1 MSRKVFVVNKSAH
14 DYSDAERFGEL
25 IYLSNGPMD
34 RYGINAIHR
43 KFEYTLRESLEV
55 DYILICGL
63 TVMNIVACSIFSSL
77 HGRLNLLLFKSGKYI
92 ERNLIIGKE
101 PCNATTSPASI

>member
-1 MSRKVFVVNKSAH
+1 MSKVYVVNKSSH

-25 IYLSNGPMD
+25 IYLSTGPMD
-34 RYGINAIHR
+34 RYGINSIHR
-43 KFEYTLRESLEV
+43 KFDSVLRESERA

-77 HGRLNLLLFKSGKYI
+77 HSRLNLLLFKSGKYI
-92 ERNLIIGKE
+92 ERNLIIEKE
-101 PCNATTSPASI
+101 PYNATTPPSSL